1 MLSSGSIT
9 GHGHPGRPGASE
21 SDLSMIRRERLK
33 KLAMETID
41 LRKDPY
47 LARTQMGTL
56 ECRLCG
62 TTHSTEGSYLA
73 HSQGRRHQVGL
84 AKRLEQLKPSIV
96 SHTQAP
102 HSPVNRSFVKIGVP
116 VSRLVGISRDER
128 NLGGF
133 AISVQVPEIAANV
146 EPQLRIMSAYEQR
159 VEPLQP
165 QWQYVL
171 VAAEPYETVAFR
183 VPNRPLAL
191 DWQHFDP
198 HIRTFTAQFFFK

>member
-1 MLSSGSIT
+1 
-9 GHGHPGRPGASE
+9 
-21 SDLSMIRRERLK
+21 MIRRERLK

-73 HSQGRRHQVGL
+73 HSQGRRHQLGL

-102 HSPVNRSFVKIGVP
+102 IESVNRPANRSFVKIGVP
-116 VSRLVGISRDER
+116 VSRLVGISGD
-128 NLGGF
+128 LGGF

-165 QWQYVL
+165 QWRASAL
-171 VAAEPYETVAFR
+171 REAA
-183 VPNRPLAL
+183 
-191 DWQHFDP
+191 
-198 HIRTFTAQFFFK
+198 